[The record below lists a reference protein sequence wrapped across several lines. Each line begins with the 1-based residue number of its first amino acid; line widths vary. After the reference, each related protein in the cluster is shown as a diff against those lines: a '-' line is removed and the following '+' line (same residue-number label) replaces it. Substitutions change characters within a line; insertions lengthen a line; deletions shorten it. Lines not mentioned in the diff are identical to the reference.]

1 MASKEGEEKE
11 RFQTRG
17 ERERERELSSLFRF
31 PAPLVPL
38 LAGKDDD
45 EDTKEERKEE
55 GGLEA
60 LTVMEIQTRTR
71 RRVRARCGH
80 SA

>member
-1 MASKEGEEKE
+1 MWWHGIEGGGGEGAVPDK
-11 RFQTRG
+11 RG

-45 EDTKEERKEE
+45 EDTKEGRK
-55 GGLEA
+55 GWKLS
-60 LTVMEIQTRTR
+60 Q
-71 RRVRARCGH
+71 
-80 SA
+80 